1 MTYRVIKEGEAS
13 MTSVPHSWGPAKG
26 GRDSDADARAANQVL
41 PDELSMLLR
50 ITDAC
55 ASGSSVDEI
64 LDSLYVEI
72 QALIPFDRLEYAVI
86 DDTGYSLIT
95 KWFKATYNSTL
106 LPVGTGYRR
115 SQSVATAPKYRVTTV
130 DNDMP
135 TYALDRP
142 PDHPV
147 SLLVREGIK
156 SSLSCPLIVDD
167 EMKGFLFFNRLRHDG
182 YTKHH
187 ADLIQLIAG
196 HLASVIE
203 QSRLNA
209 QLQERNDRLQELE
222 QSRLEFIASISHEL
236 RTPLTAVVGF
246 ASEMQ
251 DRVEDFSAEE
261 LRQFAGVIAAQS
273 NEVAGIVEDLLVI
286 TRAEAGHLAV
296 TPGPVNVAL
305 ELSTVRAS
313 LPDDRP
319 QQRITMGLVEAVA
332 WADPLRVRQILRNL
346 LSNAQRYGGDAV
358 RVSVTTAGDD
368 VVVSVADNG
377 PGIPNDDRELVFQA
391 YGRSHRSE
399 GKPGSIGLGLTV
411 SRYLA
416 EAMEGSLDYDRDHGM
431 TRFRLR
437 LPQYNPGASRFER
450 SFI

>member
-1 MTYRVIKEGEAS
+1 MTCEPELWDDTAG
-13 MTSVPHSWGPAKG
+13 G
-26 GRDSDADARAANQVL
+26 GRSGWSARPANRTHH
-41 PDELSMLLR
+41 DELSTLLR
-50 ITDAC
+50 VTDAC
-55 ASGSSVDEI
+55 SSGSSVAEI
-64 LDSLYVEI
+64 LDSLYEEI
-72 QALIPFDRLEYAVI
+72 QALIPFDRLEYATI
-86 DDTGYSLIT
+86 DETGYVLT
-95 KWFKATYNSTL
+95 TGWFRATYDSQL
-106 LPVGTGYRR
+106 IPVGHTYRR
-115 SQSVATAPKYRVTTV
+115 ARQVSSEPKYRLTTI

-147 SLLVREGIK
+147 CLLVREGIK

-167 EMKGFLFFNRLRHDG
+167 ENKGFLFFNRMCHDG
-182 YTKHH
+182 YTRHH

-203 QSRLNA
+203 QSRLHE
-209 QLQERNDRLQELE
+209 QLKERNRRLQELE

-251 DRVEDFSAEE
+251 DRIDSFSNEE
-261 LRQFAGVIAAQS
+261 LRQFAGVISAQS

-296 TPGPVNVAL
+296 NPGPVNVSS
-305 ELSTVRAS
+305 ELSSIRDA

-319 QQRITMGLVEAVA
+319 DQRITLALSEVIA
-332 WADPLRVRQILRNL
+332 WADPLRVRQIVRNL
-346 LSNAQRYGGDAV
+346 LSNAQRYGGDEV
-358 RVSVTTAGDD
+358 RVNVQGNRNEVVIAVTDD
-368 VVVSVADNG
+368 G
-377 PGIPNDDRELVFQA
+377 PGIPATDHDVVFQA

-416 EAMEGSLDYDRDHGM
+416 EAMQGSLEYDRVGGL
-431 TRFRLR
+431 TRFRLT
-437 LPQYNPGASRFER
+437 LPRYRPGSSRFER
-450 SFI
+450 RAT

>member
-1 MTYRVIKEGEAS
+1 MTF
-13 MTSVPHSWGPAKG
+13 VPHPWGQARG
-26 GRDSDADARAANQVL
+26 GSNPGDAARPGHQIH

-55 ASGSSVDEI
+55 ASGSSVDDI
-64 LDSLYVEI
+64 LESLYDEI

-86 DDTGYSLIT
+86 DETGHTLTT
-95 KWFKATYNSTL
+95 KWFRATYDSVL
-106 LPVGTGYRR
+106 LPIGTSFRR
-115 SQSVATAPKYRVTTV
+115 SQSVATEPKYRVTTI

-142 PDHPV
+142 ANHPV

-156 SSLSCPLIVDD
+156 SSMSCPLIVDD
-167 EMKGFLFFNRLRHDG
+167 EMKGFLFFNWRRHDG

-203 QSRLNA
+203 QSRLNE
-209 QLQERNDRLQELE
+209 QLRERNDRLQALE

-251 DRVEDFSAEE
+251 DRVGDFSPEE

-296 TPGPVNVAL
+296 TPGPVNVGL
-305 ELSTVRAS
+305 ELNAIRTS

-319 QQRITMGLVEAVA
+319 QQRLTFGLSEVVA

-346 LSNAQRYGGDAV
+346 LSNAQRYGGDDV
-358 RVSVTTAGDD
+358 RVSVTGSDEHVA
-368 VVVSVADNG
+368 VVVADDG
-377 PGIPNDDRELVFQA
+377 PGIPENDRDVVFQA

-399 GKPGSIGLGLTV
+399 SKPGSIGLGLTV

-416 EAMEGSLDYDRDHGM
+416 EAMDGSLVYERADGL
-431 TRFRLR
+431 TRFRLT
-437 LPQYNPGASRFER
+437 LPRYIPGASRFER
-450 SFI
+450 RST